1 MGHPSGLVRHAKDK
15 CRIKDLSLV
24 DQLHDRNLT
33 SFRRSVKSFA
43 TVRLAN
49 GGLMHRSLAAAKR
62 AAFDDDSITS
72 SARVRIGLGISQLNF

>member
-1 MGHPSGLVRHAKDK
+1 VAQLGHPSGLVCHAKDK

-49 GGLMHRSLAAAKR
+49 GGLMHRSLKPQQNEPL
-62 AAFDDDSITS
+62 SITIRS
-72 SARVRIGLGISQLNF
+72 RHQRG